1 MTMASAARAFERS
14 EEAISRLNPS
24 TDRPWLPLRGGA
36 ALAGLGF
43 VVSAACAD
51 LSTEP
56 DQTPAAIILA
66 PGVSTVLE
74 HEVVPV
80 QVTVVD
86 RRGRAIDNIPPWAE
100 LNWASANP
108 RVVVVDGG
116 RLVAALPGESTVTAS
131 MAGLTE
137 TATVRVNP
145 RSLKVD
151 IGAVVVSQPGTGS
164 GFLASGIETTI
175 QAFLTADT
183 INFFSPKVYATLTS
197 GGTTVTT
204 LELTR
209 DAESI
214 PQQLQVHDPRNAWT
228 ATIPAHLVQPGLGLS
243 LVADPEGTF
252 THSPGSRD
260 RYPDAGAFSLAIDQP
275 AILMRLA
282 GAYLTQSIQR
292 FDGSIPIVADR
303 AAFLRVFLVS
313 DETNHLQPP
322 VRATFYEGASVI
334 HQVEIHNTSGSIPL
348 SVDEG
353 IPGRSWNVMIPG
365 SVLRPG
371 VSMVIEA
378 DPMGTVSLKAGSTTR
393 IPEVGQ
399 MTLDVR
405 PVPPL
410 WLRMVPVTQSEMGS
424 TGRIDSGNLAAYVQ
438 AAQSK
443 FPLNQVNVDIRT
455 PYVTATTATS
465 MSSWT
470 ALLYEIQALRVAESS
485 GRYYYGVV
493 THPGGNNIGGIGFIG
508 GRAAVG
514 YDHLALGPETF
525 AHELGHNFNLRHAPC
540 GGPSDADPQF
550 PYLGGGIGH
559 YGFDM
564 TTGTIKLPS
573 AEKDLMS
580 YCTPEW
586 ISDYSYQRAMT
597 YRHSWDWIDNGPDAS
612 GDALLVWGGV
622 ANGEMVLEP
631 AFRLDMVPSVPT
643 DSRGSYEIRGLDAR
657 GSVIFSYRFE
667 PEEIDHADAR
677 SFAFAIP
684 NEVAKADELVEIV
697 LTGPE
702 GETRQTRSAA
712 PPPPATRLARP
723 GIVRAEASWDA
734 AASPV
739 ALVRDAGTGEVLSFA
754 RGGRIALPGR
764 VVDVITSDGVRSTRR
779 TIDLR

>member
-1 MTMASAARAFERS
+1 MVT
-14 EEAISRLNPS
+14 
-24 TDRPWLPLRGGA
+24 
-36 ALAGLGF
+36 
-43 VVSAACAD
+43 AACAD

-56 DQTPAAIILA
+56 DRTPAGIILT

-74 HEVVPV
+74 NETIPLE
-80 QVTVVD
+80 VTVVD
-86 RRGRAIDNIPPWAE
+86 RRGRPIDNIPPWAE
-100 LNWASANP
+100 LNWAPANP

-116 RLVAALPGESTVTAS
+116 SLVAGMPGESKVTAS
-131 MAGLTE
+131 IAGLTE

-145 RSLKVD
+145 RSLRMDV
-151 IGAVVVSQPGTGS
+151 GAVVVSQPGTGS
-164 GFLASGIETTI
+164 GFLASGVETTV

-183 INFFSPKVYATLTS
+183 VNFYKPRVIATLTS
-197 GGTTVTT
+197 GGTTVATI
-204 LELTR
+204 ELTR

-214 PQQLQVHDPRNAWT
+214 PQQLQVHNPLNAWT

-243 LVADPEGTF
+243 VVADPEETF
-252 THSPGSRD
+252 IHAPGSRD

-275 AILMRLA
+275 AILMRMA

-292 FDGSIPIVADR
+292 FDGSIPLVADR

-313 DETNHLQPP
+313 DESNNLQPP
-322 VRATFYEGASVI
+322 VRATFYEGESVI
-334 HQVEIHNTSGSIPL
+334 HQVEIHNTFGSIPL
-348 SVDEG
+348 SVQEG
-353 IPGRSWNVMIPG
+353 VPGRSWDVMIPG

-371 VSMVIEA
+371 VSMVVEA
-378 DPMGTVSLKAGSTTR
+378 DPTGTVSLKAGSLTR
-393 IPEVGQ
+393 IPEVGR
-399 MTLDVR
+399 MPLDVR

-424 TGRIDSGNLAAYVQ
+424 TGTINAGNLAAYIQ

-443 FPLNQVNVDIRT
+443 FPLSQVNVDIRT
-455 PYVTATTATS
+455 PYVSGTTVTD
-465 MSSWT
+465 MSAWT
-470 ALLYEIQALRVAESS
+470 ALLFEMQALRVTDNS

-493 THPGGNNIGGIGFIG
+493 RHPGNTGNNVGGIGFIG

-514 YDHLALGPETF
+514 YDHAALGPETF
-525 AHELGHNFNLRHAPC
+525 AHELGHNFSLRHAPC
-540 GGPSDADPQF
+540 GGPTDADPQF
-550 PYLGGGIGH
+550 PYAGGGIGH

-564 TTGTIKLPS
+564 TTGTIKLPA

-586 ISDYSYQRAMT
+586 ISDYSYEKSMA
-597 YRHSWDWIDNGPDAS
+597 YRHAWDWNASGPDVS

-622 ANGEMVLEP
+622 SGGEMVLEP
-631 AFRLDMVPSVPT
+631 AFRLDMVPSVPA
-643 DSRGSYEIRGLDAR
+643 GAGGAYEVRGLDAR

-667 PEEIDHADAR
+667 PEEIDHSDAR

-684 NEVAKADELVEIV
+684 NEVARADELAEIV

-739 ALVRDAGTGEVLSFA
+739 ALVRDSGTGEVLSFA